1 MALTRIKGAGWSF
14 GEKLTSAQTNALDI
28 SHANAIDKRVG
39 ALEIGAAS
47 ITRVVPYLW
56 TPRTIAHWAT
66 DATTGLWWTFVDAVT
81 ATACNFRLPD
91 GATLN
96 SVAVWIDPANGH
108 AGLPVTMPRIDVE
121 SIDPD
126 HASPITVLANATDTS
141 ANAAAFDALHAITAS
156 GIAHTASPS
165 TVGYRVTLWT
175 ESGGNAMSACI
186 VRGAIINFTCARLD
200 EW

>member
-28 SHANAIDKRVG
+28 SHANAIDKRAG
-39 ALEIGAAS
+39 ALEIGTAS
-47 ITRVVPYLW
+47 ITRVVPYVW
-56 TPRTIAHWAT
+56 TPRTIANWST
-66 DATTGLWWTFVDAVT
+66 DVTTGLWTTFINSV
-81 ATACNFRLPD
+81 ATIACNFRLPD

-96 SVAVWIDPANGH
+96 SVAVWIDPTDGH
-108 AGLPVTMPRIDVE
+108 AGLPATMPFINVE

-126 HASPITVLANATDTS
+126 HATPVTLLATATDTS
-141 ANAAAFDALHAITAS
+141 ANASAFDALHAITAS
-156 GIAHTASPS
+156 TIGHAASPS
-165 TVGYRVTLWT
+165 TVSYRISLWT
-175 ESGGNAMSACI
+175 ESGSNAMSNCI